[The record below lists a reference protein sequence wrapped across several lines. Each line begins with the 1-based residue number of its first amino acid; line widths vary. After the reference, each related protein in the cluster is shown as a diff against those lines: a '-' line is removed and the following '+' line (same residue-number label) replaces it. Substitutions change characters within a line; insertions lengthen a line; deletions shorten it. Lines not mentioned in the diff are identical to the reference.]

1 MSKKLKKSLSWLLA
15 LCMILSL
22 LPMSVF
28 AASGSATKSG
38 KYVTLDYGTGS
49 ANLSITV
56 NVYYNN
62 QKLETFSVNNGA
74 RTANQMHISLKD
86 SEQNNYDIETV
97 TINPGGGAILTAE
110 DADAWDLGIWNVGTD
125 DPDVTIDVTL
135 CNQFKEPEI
144 EGGVIDT
151 AGVIYYRAYDA
162 QLLKMLYLAGD
173 PNVNEQTDIKSVQ
186 IRFVKNLGASNTWS
200 MIEMPSA
207 AKNLHYFYPTA
218 GLSNA
223 GGLGNPNNI
232 RQLEI
237 TYEQDGQEKTAIIS
251 SGDLL
256 YSNIGGNT
264 YEIKANA
271 TGADSTS
278 IVAFYNEDD
287 GLQDIYSLYAVRFVN
302 NNVTLVGNMP
312 EAPEYN
318 NSEYIFANWAY
329 DPNGGDAFLSTTL
342 INGDVDVYAMK
353 VSSASPGGTEYHVL
367 NRDNLL
373 LKRFVELYNA
383 QNPTATIDSTDIDWN
398 NIKIAVNGA
407 DNETTNKDYYINEW
421 KNNGDYYY
429 VNNYTAEGAIGDTLK
444 NTHIPVNEI
453 SGITIYAKDV
463 SGNDLNPVFISRGDN
478 RGQLKIE
485 QTEYDHIIDLAI
497 IEAPTKPSDSDL
509 TGDTNAPGILGKIKV
524 QCTNTEADHKVT
536 FQDYAVLSD
545 SCDVGEVTAQ
555 ADGGYTCDVTVKSD
569 PYITE
574 FNKDTGNVT
583 HTLEKAPEPITLT
596 WNDTTCQWDAPKDAL
611 PVTFE
616 VTCEPTTPSDPDK
629 PAKPTVNDLGFI
641 KVKVVCN
648 NNQATHSSPEP
659 YGLLEGGFNIG
670 EVQGDATSGYTCTV
684 TVSPDAYVTQYNTD
698 TGVNH
703 TLDPNT
709 QDSKDITVIS
719 KAGSWI
725 AEDPS
730 AATVEYKVKC
740 TASQQAITFTYKAGA
755 NGTLTGAVSEEV
767 PVFNGTSAYPTNV
780 PTPNPATGYQF
791 AGWQIGDPS
800 SDPLVS
806 TETLKGMKFS
816 ENTTFTA
823 IFKAEETPAPETIT
837 FTYKAD
843 ANGTLT
849 GAVSEEVPVFNGTS
863 AYPTNVPTPKPATG
877 YQFAGWQIDGK
888 PSSDPLVSTETLKS
902 MKFSE
907 DTTFTAIFKEDFTQ
921 QDLISYTVKYFF
933 NGKED
938 KKAELVVYGNVW
950 VNAEKELT
958 VDEDTIIRSFE
969 GYTFDHSNPAN
980 LPYAAKDGAVIELY
994 YVSNPVTK
1002 FWTVSFDS
1010 NGGSAVASQRVRN
1023 GNTAYEPKDPTR
1035 SGYWFVGWYTK
1046 YGKAYDFDTP
1056 VTGNITLY
1064 ARWERKTSIEQRF
1077 TIEATAHKG
1086 GEISPDGIY
1095 KVYKYSDKTYTITAD
1110 KGYKIYDVV
1119 VDGVSVG
1126 AVHTYTFER
1135 VTEDHTIE
1143 VYFAKLPTDPD
1154 DSGTS
1159 NWLETKDHVAY
1170 MTGYPDGTFGP
1181 NRNMT
1186 RAEVAQM
1193 FYALLLNKNVTTTVA
1208 FSDVSADAWY
1218 AKAVNTL
1225 ASLGMVSGYPDGTFH
1240 PDAPITRA
1248 EFATI
1253 ALAFAYEPL
1262 TASCN
1267 YNDVPTS
1274 AWFYTYVAQATTY
1287 GWIGGSNG
1295 YFRPNDNITRAE
1307 VSVIVNNMLGRAADE
1322 DYVDEH
1328 ADDLVTFPDVRSSFW
1343 GYYSIM
1349 ETVNDHEYV
1358 KLNGLEDWK

>member
-38 KYVTLDYGTGS
+38 EYVTLDYGTGS

-62 QKLETFSVNNGA
+62 QQLETFSVNNGA

-97 TINPGGGAILTAE
+97 TINPGGSAILTAE
-110 DADAWDLGIWNVGTD
+110 DADAWDLGIWSVTG

-135 CNQFKEPEI
+135 CKQFEEPEI

-151 AGVIYYRAYDA
+151 VGVIYYRAYDA

-186 IRFVKNLGASNTWS
+186 IRFVKNYGTSNTWS

-207 AKNLHYFYPTA
+207 AENLHYFYPTA

-278 IVAFYNEDD
+278 IVAFYSEDD
-287 GLQDIYSLYAVRFVN
+287 GLQGIFSLYAVRFVK
-302 NNVTLVGNMP
+302 NNVTLAGNMP
-312 EAPEYN
+312 KAPEYN

-353 VSSASPGGTEYHVL
+353 MSSWHAGTEIHVL
-367 NRDNLL
+367 DRENLL

-383 QNPTATIDSTDIDWN
+383 QNPTAIIDSTDIDWN

-407 DNETTNKDYYINEW
+407 DNEATNKDYYLNGW
-421 KNNGDYYY
+421 KDNGDYYY
-429 VNNYTAEGAIGDTLK
+429 VNNYNADGALGDTK

-463 SGNDLNPVFISRGDN
+463 FGNDLNPVFISCGDN

-497 IEAPTKPSDSDL
+497 VEAPTKPSDSDL
-509 TGDTNAPGILGKIKV
+509 TGNPEDPDDPGILGNITV
-524 QCTNTEADHKVT
+524 QCTNTEASHKDQSKEYDALT
-536 FQDYAVLSD
+536 GSYK
-545 SCDVGEVTAQ
+545 VGEVTAL
-555 ADGGYTCDVTVKSD
+555 ANGGYTCDVTVESALYVAKFDEDS
-569 PYITE
+569 
-574 FNKDTGNVT
+574 GVT
-583 HTLEKAPEPITLT
+583 HTAKQESKTITLT
-596 WNDTTCQWDAPKDAL
+596 WDDATGKWVAPKDAL

-616 VTCEPTTPSDPDK
+616 VECKTPEVTYSVTYIDGAGGTVFGIQK
-629 PAKPTVNDLGFI
+629 YEGLTNGEATPAF
-641 KVKVVCN
+641 
-648 NNQATHSSPEP
+648 
-659 YGLLEGGFNIG
+659 
-670 EVQGDATSGYTCTV
+670 
-684 TVSPDAYVTQYNTD
+684 
-698 TGVNH
+698 
-703 TLDPNT
+703 
-709 QDSKDITVIS
+709 
-719 KAGSWI
+719 
-725 AEDPS
+725 
-730 AATVEYKVKC
+730 
-740 TASQQAITFTYKAGA
+740 
-755 NGTLTGAVSEEV
+755 NGTLQR
-767 PVFNGTSAYPTNV
+767 
-780 PTPNPATGYQF
+780 TGYVF
-791 AGWQIGDPS
+791 AGWEPEVATTVSNDATYTAQWDVDSNNDGIADKNQIHVIYLVDTSKGTVVGD
-800 SDPLVS
+800 
-806 TETLKGMKFS
+806 TEQWLTPKAEGPIQLGAPVVTGLEGLYEFTGWTCDNNATVKAQAGYYTLADYKLG
-816 ENTTFTA
+816 ETYTLTA
-823 IFKAEETPAPETIT
+823 EFKAKETPAPETIT
-837 FTYKAD
+837 FVYEAG
-843 ANGTLT
+843 ANGALK
-849 GAVSEEVPVFNGTS
+849 GVDSSEITDKVTETVALANGVAS
-863 AYPTNVPTPKPATG
+863 PTNVPTPQPDTG
-877 YQFAGWQIDGK
+877 YKFVGWKQNSKDDLYTSAELQKMSFSKGTTFTAVFEKKEVPAPDTITFTYKAGVNGDLKNANRFGIVTENVAIRENNTASPTKVPTPLPDTGYKFIGWKQNGK
-888 PSSDPLVSTETLKS
+888 VNLYTSAELKKMS
-902 MKFSE
+902 FYK
-907 DTTFTAIFKEDFTQ
+907 DTTFTAVF
-921 QDLISYTVKYFF
+921 
-933 NGKED
+933 
-938 KKAELVVYGNVW
+938 
-950 VNAEKELT
+950 EKIDDDQPIVEK
-958 VDEDTIIRSFE
+958 R
-969 GYTFDHSNPAN
+969 Y
-980 LPYAAKDGAVIELY
+980 
-994 YVSNPVTK
+994 
-1002 FWTVSFDS
+1002 
-1010 NGGSAVASQRVRN
+1010 
-1023 GNTAYEPKDPTR
+1023 
-1035 SGYWFVGWYTK
+1035 
-1046 YGKAYDFDTP
+1046 
-1056 VTGNITLY
+1056 
-1064 ARWERKTSIEQRF
+1064 

-1322 DYVDEH
+1322 DYVDAH
-1328 ADDLVTFPDVRSSFW
+1328 AGDLVTFPDVRSSFW
-1343 GYYSIM
+1343 AYYSIM